1 MVVGIVVTMAVIKD
15 MLFQGIANSGL
26 TRAVMV
32 AFIDAASV
40 GIVASAEVVNAIA
53 CRRRSQRLSVL
64 TAVLTDME
72 TLFTQTRDVSV
83 TVALAALSLGRCR
96 SPEGVAGDGD
106 SDHSEDED
114 GMFEEDDM
122 EAARDTVRAL
132 RRLSAEGKLA
142 PKARIQLLSQMIRT
156 PGESMPG

>member
-1 MVVGIVVTMAVIKD
+1 
-15 MLFQGIANSGL
+15 QGPGFD
-26 TRAVMV
+26 V
-32 AFIDAASV
+32 ADDEDDSDD
-40 GIVASAEVVNAIA
+40 E
-53 CRRRSQRLSVL
+53 
-64 TAVLTDME
+64 MHE
-72 TLFTQTRDVSV
+72 
-83 TVALAALSLGRCR
+83 ALSSRFDGPGMGD
-96 SPEGVAGDGD
+96 PEEMTIMSQGVAGDGD